1 MGLND
6 MAGSALSG
14 QASVLIDGRE
24 ICDKR
29 GIGHFCRELL
39 YNISESVN
47 LTDTRYICLIP
58 DSTSKDIQKCFNN
71 VEFVTRKL
79 FDPISWE
86 QVSLPLEAL
95 RHRVTHVLS
104 PYHTFP
110 IFLPPG
116 VKRLIIYHDLIFL
129 HPSRVRGGT
138 KLFIGNIY
146 RSFLFRFLRKSD
158 IILTVSSYTRD
169 ILLRFRGRDSVI
181 IGNSCRHTAS
191 MLANAA
197 PALCLEK
204 YFLHIGGDALTK
216 NTKHIIASF
225 LKARRIAG
233 PSFPKLVIMG
243 VTCNYAETL
252 RKVLGFG
259 DEIVFRFSISDE
271 EKSSLIKGSLGVV
284 FVSTKE
290 GFGLPII
297 EAQAA
302 GRPVIT
308 SRRRPMKDIVAEG
321 DLLVS
326 PIDESELIAAYRALA
341 QRSGRFSPAGR
352 DPKVSTNQF
361 RIIENLLR

>member
-1 MGLND
+1 

-24 ICDKR
+24 ICKKR
-29 GIGHFCRELL
+29 GNGHFCRELL
-39 YNISESVN
+39 FNISDGAN

-58 DSTSKDIQKCFNN
+58 DSTSKDIKKGLIN
-71 VEFVTRKL
+71 VEFITRKL

-86 QVSLPLEAL
+86 QVALPLEAL
-95 RHRVTHVLS
+95 RHRVTHVLC
-104 PYHTFP
+104 PYNTFP

-116 VKRLIIYHDLIFL
+116 VIKLIIYHDLIFL

-146 RSFLFRFLRKSD
+146 RSLLFRFLSIFLRRRD

-169 ILLRFRGRDSVI
+169 LLLRFRGLDSVI
-181 IGNSCRHTAS
+181 IGNSCKHTAS

-197 PALCLEK
+197 PPVCLEK

-252 RKVLGFG
+252 RKVFGFG
-259 DEIVFRFSISDE
+259 DEVVFRFSISDE

-308 SRRRPMKDIVAEG
+308 SRRRPMKDIVTEG

-341 QRSGRFSPAGR
+341 QRSDRFSPAGP
-352 DPKVSTNQF
+352 DPEISTNQF